1 MRGGNEMEK
10 VRLGEAV
17 QRHGFRKTCRESGV
31 ALTTLDAAIKGM
43 RVPKEETA
51 KKVAKALG
59 VAVDEVEWP
68 LGYGE
73 RLPGGVLRLHGQVDE
88 MPRAALRGPVQMSE
102 S

>member
-1 MRGGNEMEK
+1 MEK
-10 VRLGEAV
+10 VRLEVAV
-17 QRHGFRKTCRESGV
+17 QRHGFRKTCREAGV
-31 ALTTLDAAIKGM
+31 SLSTLETAVRGV

-51 KKVAKALG
+51 EKIASALG
-59 VAVDEVEWP
+59 VGVDEIAWP

-88 MPRAALRGPVQMSE
+88 MPRASQQEPTLQVGE